1 MEMILNRYLEE
12 KKPLIVTKEKHTYL
26 AYNGIL
32 GSNIHILKSGI
43 VKTSLILRDGRE
55 FNMNYINMPEIVAI
69 LRDEEDQLTPAP
81 WNIRIE
87 SETASLYQIDRKEF
101 WADVNSN
108 SEMLLYVKNYY
119 RRQLN
124 MQTQRMQ
131 MMLMNGKVGALYAF
145 LIRLSE
151 QFGVET
157 DGGTLID
164 FTITNE
170 EIAGFCGISTHTSV
184 NRMMKE
190 LREKDIIE
198 IRGRKIFI
206 KKMDYLVDNVAV

>member
-1 MEMILNRYLEE
+1 MESALERYIES
-12 KKPLIVTKEKHTYL
+12 KKPIVITKEKHTYL

-55 FNMNYINMPEIVAI
+55 FNMNYINKPEIVAI

-108 SEMLLYVKNYY
+108 SDLLLNVKNYY

-131 MMLMNGKVGALYAF
+131 MMLMNGKTGALYAF
-145 LIRLSE
+145 LIRLTE

-157 DGGTLID
+157 DGGVLID
-164 FTITNE
+164 FHITNE

-190 LREKDIIE
+190 LREKDIIQ
-198 IRGRKIFI
+198 IKGRKIFV
-206 KKMDYLVDNVAV
+206 KKLDFLIDNVAV